1 VELSCGADMEWHF
14 SMEAK
19 KFFFLVCEDKAEF
32 RLEERRKDF
41 ARCVFLGVKCF
52 VWLVDTVEEMLKSSG
67 VEDFAK
73 SYREVEKVLM
83 VCGGGFCRRWS
94 ERYHLASR
102 GS

>member
-1 VELSCGADMEWHF
+1 VLIWSGISLW
-14 SMEAK
+14 K
-19 KFFFLVCEDKAEF
+19 
-32 RLEERRKDF
+32 RRNSSFWCVKIRQNF
-41 ARCVFLGVKCF
+41 VWRKGGKILLGVFLGVKCF